1 MIGPTRAVRRS
12 IRVFLF
18 VRLAGRTC
26 VRPGHD
32 LAGKN
37 VAMIALIILFIA
49 AIWAGLQKRS
59 LAAARSSRF
68 RR

>member
-1 MIGPTRAVRRS
+1 
-12 IRVFLF
+12 
-18 VRLAGRTC
+18 
-26 VRPGHD
+26 
-32 LAGKN
+32 
-37 VAMIALIILFIA
+37 MIALIILFIA